1 MLPAPWSGFS
11 AFRQVRGERKA
22 PNPYL
27 QEEPFTMSQQNDQ
40 PRYPR
45 QQWKIDTDP
54 LIEELINSNNRNLHG
69 IDTMAWMLHIVGRL
83 QGGRF
88 DRRDLEN
95 IISSFLDQSRELLA
109 NGRSYCRE
117 ALKALL
123 LLKYAP
129 AAGALTRS
137 DWKDELARNRLQLE
151 TLIRHNRS
159 MKPFRRPHDPLRL
172 AQRESERSE
181 HPYLWALHHRRSAQR
196 SAFRTAPDR
205 QVEQPSARGMSLER
219 GEDHR
224 LQPRQPLRH
233 PRQLA
238 HGALR
243 GTHQH
248 RLSGPTL
255 AAGPMPPGAGSPLSA
270 RYG

>member
-1 MLPAPWSGFS
+1 
-11 AFRQVRGERKA
+11 
-22 PNPYL
+22 
-27 QEEPFTMSQQNDQ
+27 MSQQNDQ

-69 IDTMAWMLHIVGRL
+69 IDTMGWMLHIVGRL

-137 DWKDELARNRLQLE
+137 DWKDELAHNRLQLE
-151 TLIRHNRS
+151 TLIRHNPS
-159 MKPFRRPHDPLRL
+159 MKPFVAPMIRYAWRARERT
-172 AQRESERSE
+172 QRT
-181 HPYLWALHHRRSAQR
+181 P
-196 SAFRTAPDR
+196 
-205 QVEQPSARGMSLER
+205 
-219 GEDHR
+219 
-224 LQPRQPLRH
+224 
-233 PRQLA
+233 
-238 HGALR
+238 
-243 GTHQH
+243 
-248 RLSGPTL
+248 
-255 AAGPMPPGAGSPLSA
+255 
-270 RYG
+270 